1 MQLLLRRFHWQK
13 QTSGHLCEAVS
24 TWVNFTGEDLSL
36 SVNNASLQ
44 AGFLTGRETKS
55 WVPEHRVHL
64 SSCFPAMIHFAFKLW
79 VRTKSSF
86 LQVLFR
92 YLVTETDKVA
102 LTNTCAYMHAYT
114 HTKHLAQMMNMRT
127 QDIHVICNVCRGM
140 HILFCQM
147 YPLYERAKLHS

>member
-24 TWVNFTGEDLSL
+24 TWVNFTGEDPSL

-55 WVPEHRVHL
+55 WVPEHSVHL

-92 YLVTETDKVA
+92 YLVTETGKVA

-114 HTKHLAQMMNMRT
+114 HETLGTDGEHEDTRHPYYLQCMPWYAHL
-127 QDIHVICNVCRGM
+127 ILSNVPS
-140 HILFCQM
+140 LW
-147 YPLYERAKLHS
+147 ES